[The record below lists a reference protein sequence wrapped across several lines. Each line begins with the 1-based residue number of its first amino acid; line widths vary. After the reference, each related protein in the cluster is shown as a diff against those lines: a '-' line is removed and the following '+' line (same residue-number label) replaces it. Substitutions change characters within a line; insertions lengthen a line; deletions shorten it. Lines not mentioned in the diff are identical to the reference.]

1 MNPKIET
8 ALYDLGRLDR
18 LADEGSS
25 PIHRLDP
32 TAKVLTTLVFIVVV
46 VSFDKYAIS
55 GLLPY
60 FLYPA
65 VLIGL
70 GNLPFFY
77 FVKKLLLVSPF
88 VLCIGIFNPF
98 LDRDILLY
106 LGPVAITGGW
116 VSFASILLRFSLTV
130 GAGLLLIAT
139 TGFPATC
146 LALNR
151 MGAPRIFTVQLL
163 FLYRY
168 LFVLTEESI
177 RMLRAHSMRALGKGM
192 RLATGKNLLGNL
204 LLRTLDRAQR
214 VHLAMLSR
222 SFTGDIRLLRQF
234 RIGPAEIIF
243 SLGAIGTFTFL
254 RFYDLPHLIG
264 QLLLGKG

>member
-1 MNPKIET
+1 MNTKIET
-8 ALYDLGRLDR
+8 ALYDLGRLDS
-18 LADEGSS
+18 LADGGDS

-32 TAKVLTTLVFIVVV
+32 FAKVLTTLVFIVVV
-46 VSFDKYAIS
+46 VSFDRYTIS

-98 LDRDILLY
+98 LDRDVLLY
-106 LGPVAITGGW
+106 LGPVAISGGW
-116 VSFASILLRFSLTV
+116 VSFASILLRFTLTIGV
-130 GAGLLLIAT
+130 GLLLIAT
-139 TGFPATC
+139 TGFPAIC

-177 RMLRAHSMRALGKGM
+177 RMLRAHSLRALGKRM
-192 RLATGKNLLGNL
+192 RFATAKDLLGNL
-204 LLRTLDRAQR
+204 LLRTLSRAER
-214 VHLAMLSR
+214 IHLAMLAR
-222 SFTGDIRLLRQF
+222 SFSGDIRLLQQF
-234 RIGPAEIIF
+234 RIGPAEVLFAVNAIAIF
-243 SLGAIGTFTFL
+243 ILL
-254 RFYDLPHLIG
+254 RFHDLPLLIG
-264 QLLLGKG
+264 QLLLGNG

>member
-1 MNPKIET
+1 MNVKIET

-18 LADEGSS
+18 LADEGDS

-32 TAKVLTTLVFIVVV
+32 FAKVLATLVFIVVV
-46 VSFDKYAIS
+46 VSFDRYTIS
-55 GLLPY
+55 GLLPF

-88 VLCIGIFNPF
+88 VICIGIFNPF

-116 VSFASILLRFSLTV
+116 VSFASIMLRFTLTV
-130 GAGLLLIAT
+130 GVGLLLIAT
-139 TGFPATC
+139 TGFPAIC

-151 MGAPRIFTVQLL
+151 MGAPLIFTVQLL

-177 RMLRAHSMRALGKGM
+177 RTLRAHSLRALGRRM
-192 RLATGKNLLGNL
+192 RFSTGKDLLGNL
-204 LLRTLDRAQR
+204 LLRTLARAQR
-214 VHLAMLSR
+214 IHLAMLAR

-234 RIGPAEIIF
+234 HIGPAELLF
-243 SLGAIGTFTFL
+243 SVGTSAVFILL
-254 RFYDLPHLIG
+254 RFHDLPHLIG
-264 QLLLGKG
+264 NLLLGNG